1 MPEVRGVGVD
11 SETRCAHYDTARDV
25 VALKFACCETYYP
38 CFQCHE
44 AVADHDAVV
53 WPRARFDEPAVLCG
67 VCDTELSVTAY
78 LGADDAC
85 PACGAAFNPG
95 CREHYNRYFER

>member
-44 AVADHDAVV
+44 AVANHDAVV
-53 WPRARFDEPAVLCG
+53 WPHDRFDEPAVLCG

-78 LGADDAC
+78 LDADDAC
-85 PACGAAFNPG
+85 PACGAEFNPG
-95 CREHYNRYFER
+95 CRSHYDRYFEQ